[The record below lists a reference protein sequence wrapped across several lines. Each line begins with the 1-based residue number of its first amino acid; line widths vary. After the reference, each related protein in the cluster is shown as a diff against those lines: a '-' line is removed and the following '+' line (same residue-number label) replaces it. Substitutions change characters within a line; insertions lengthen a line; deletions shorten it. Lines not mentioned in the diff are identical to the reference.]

1 MRKPYVY
8 LYTSSA
14 VLLVI
19 GFLLIAMDLVTKAQG
34 VAPNTGILALLDLK
48 ASAVQG
54 GLVAMAVGLYH
65 FFLGRQVDLAYH
77 KPDPKVDL
85 LEGNDI

>member
-19 GFLLIAMDLVTKAQG
+19 GCLLIAMDLVLKAQG
-34 VAPNTGILALLDLK
+34 VPTNTGILALLDIK
-48 ASAVQG
+48 ASAVQA
-54 GLVAMAVGLYH
+54 GLAAVVVGLYH
-65 FFLGRQVDLAYH
+65 FVLGWKVDCAYN
-77 KPDPKVDL
+77 KPEPKVDL
-85 LEGNDI
+85 LEGSDI